1 LKGIKKDNR
10 RGYLTTGV
18 KVLRACSTF
27 GGLSEDQLSEIA
39 AVATPR
45 YFKKGELIFHQGDL
59 SNFFYVI
66 QQGIVK
72 TYKVSSFGK
81 HIIVRIASLGD
92 TLNASALFGE
102 KHFVSAQAIDE
113 VVVLSIRKKEFFSF
127 VNKYPLI
134 AINIVTIL
142 GKGLDRE
149 YERILDLVGETVE
162 QRLCNFL
169 FMLFPKFGTT
179 LLLTREELAELAG
192 TTTET
197 SIRVLSKLKAA
208 GIISSSRGKIVIL
221 DQAKLQALVQNHY
234 QE

>member
-1 LKGIKKDNR
+1 MKGIREDNR
-10 RGYLTTGV
+10 KGYLTTGV

-27 GGLSEDQLSEIA
+27 AGLSEDQLSEIA

-45 YFKKGELIFHQGDL
+45 HFKKGELIFHQGDL

-113 VVVLSIRKKEFFSF
+113 VVVLSVRKKEFFSF

-134 AINIVTIL
+134 AMNIVTIL

-169 FMLFPKFGTT
+169 FMLFSKFGTT

-197 SIRVLSKLKAA
+197 TIRVLSKLKAA
-208 GIISSSRGKIVIL
+208 GIISSGRGKIVIL
-221 DQAKLQALVQNHY
+221 DQTKLQALAQNHY